1 MVYANG
7 ILCFIKYLKTSFP
20 NIHINSIKK
29 ITLDER
35 VQEYKNKYSR
45 DKYQIIYMINSIG
58 ASISIFRTSLCE
70 KSSQCLANHNNEL
83 LSNFKYEEMSIRGR
97 VFKMP
102 EEKDFLNG
110 NRNTTYL
117 QGKR

>member
-58 ASISIFRTSLCE
+58 ASISIFRTSLWQ
-70 KSSQCLANHNNEL
+70 KALANHNNEL
-83 LSNFKYEEMSIRGR
+83 LSDFKCEMSIRGG

-102 EEKDFLNG
+102 GEKDFLNG
-110 NRNTTYL
+110 NRNTTDL

>member
-70 KSSQCLANHNNEL
+70 KSSQCLANHNNKL
-83 LSNFKYEEMSIRGR
+83 LSDFKCEMSSRGG

-110 NRNTTYL
+110 NRNTTDL